1 MLTLNPFIG
10 ISIIYT
16 YSETISPRYPPWISE
31 HHFRMAR
38 LLCQANGMR
47 GAARQ
52 LKVMHGFLR
61 HSEITMATRFENFGR
76 SSPSENHAPMGQKW

>member
-10 ISIIYT
+10 LSIIYT
-16 YSETISPRYPPWISE
+16 YSETISPRDPPWISE
-31 HHFRMAR
+31 NHFRGR

-61 HSEITMATRFENFGR
+61 HSEITMATFFFGR
-76 SSPSENHAPMGQKW
+76 SSPSENHEQMGQKW